1 MKGGTH
7 MCISTPKIQQPA
19 APPKI
24 ETMDPASNVAASREA
39 DLRRRRQAL
48 DRMQTQGG
56 GAMQGSEAGKT
67 KMGV

>member
-1 MKGGTH
+1 
-7 MCISTPKIQQPA
+7 MCISTPKVQQPA

-24 ETMDPASNVAASREA
+24 ETMDPSANIAANREA

-48 DRMQTQGG
+48 DKMQTQSG
-56 GAMQGSEAGKT
+56 GAMQGPEAGKT